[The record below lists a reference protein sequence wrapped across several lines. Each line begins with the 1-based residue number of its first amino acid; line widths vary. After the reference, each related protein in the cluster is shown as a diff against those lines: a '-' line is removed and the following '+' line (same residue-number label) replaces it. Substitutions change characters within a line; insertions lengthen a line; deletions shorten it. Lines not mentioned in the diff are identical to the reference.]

1 MLSVFPHCVGLLVI
15 TVHYWLVSS
24 DTATLTC
31 YRVSEQAPDDTR
43 PVAPPLYEP
52 PGIVSLDPDA
62 DRVARVEH
70 KRSLLFCISS
80 IKKYQSNPTNQG

>member
-1 MLSVFPHCVGLLVI
+1 MI
-15 TVHYWLVSS
+15 
-24 DTATLTC
+24 
-31 YRVSEQAPDDTR
+31 PDQSL
-43 PVAPPLYEP
+43 PLYEP

-80 IKKYQSNPTNQG
+80 IKKYQSNPTTQG